1 MKDNS
6 ENGHFSH
13 LDNYQREKILG
24 KSGPDSNRSVDTD
37 FTRIDED
44 KNEIVIEQSALN
56 SSFDTNFS
64 RVDDGLI

>member
-1 MKDNS
+1 MKDNC

-24 KSGPDSNRSVDTD
+24 ISGPDSNKSDDTD

-44 KNEIVIEQSALN
+44 KSEIVIERSALN

-64 RVDDGLI
+64 RMDDGLI

>member
-13 LDNYQREKILG
+13 LDNYQRKKILG
-24 KSGPDSNRSVDTD
+24 QSGTDSNKSVDTD
-37 FTRIDED
+37 FTRMDED
-44 KNEIVIEQSALN
+44 KSEIVIEQSALN